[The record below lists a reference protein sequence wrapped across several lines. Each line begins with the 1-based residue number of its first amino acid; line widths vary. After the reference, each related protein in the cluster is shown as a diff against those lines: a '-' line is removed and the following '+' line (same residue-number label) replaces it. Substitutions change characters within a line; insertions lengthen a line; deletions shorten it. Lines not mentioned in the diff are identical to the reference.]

1 MNQKMIEQQEC
12 ERRISAVAAGVVTF
26 NPDIERLEENLRAII
41 PQVSHLFI
49 YDNGSANEEA
59 ISTLVSGLNCSSDI
73 HFAKDNTGMAKAL
86 NGLARAAKEKG
97 FDHLLLLDQDSVSSP
112 DMVKTLLRFASDDV
126 ALISPHICDRN
137 VTQPDNYEPE
147 VLPIRKVITSG
158 ALLNLAIHEEVG
170 GYDERL
176 FVDLVDDEFCY
187 CVRSHGYTVLKCN
200 YTYISH
206 ELGQKE
212 KALPILKRKEGE
224 GIKVVYLYRS
234 NHALWRR
241 KDIGRSAAIIL
252 NTYKGNPLHH
262 RIVLS
267 LGKYF
272 VFALI
277 LERKKFAVARE
288 SLRGFREGRKVA
300 KRFKRSLP
308 PGDSVGI
315 PL

>member
-1 MNQKMIEQQEC
+1 MK
-12 ERRISAVAAGVVTF
+12 SPLVAAGVVTY

-41 PQVSHLFI
+41 PQVSCVFVF
-49 YDNGSANEEA
+49 DNGSASEEA
-59 ISTLVSGLNCSSDI
+59 ISELLSRLDCVFDI
-73 HFAKDNTGMAKAL
+73 HFAKSNTGMAKAL
-86 NGLARAAKEKG
+86 NGLARAARERG
-97 FDHLLLLDQDSVSSP
+97 FDHLLLLDQDSVSAP
-112 DMVKTLLRFASDDV
+112 DMVETLLRSAGDDV
-126 ALISPHICDRN
+126 ALVSPRVSDRN
-137 VTQPDNYEPE
+137 VKQLNDYEPGTA
-147 VLPIRKVITSG
+147 PIRKVITSG
-158 ALLNLAIHEEVG
+158 ALLNLAIHEAVG

-200 YTYISH
+200 DTYILH

-212 KALPILKRKEGE
+212 KALPVLKRKEDE
-224 GIKVVYLYRS
+224 GIRIAYLYRS

-288 SLRGFREGRKVA
+288 SLRGFKEGRKIA
-300 KRFKRSLP
+300 KQHKRIVP
-308 PGDSVGI
+308 PGDSIGI
-315 PL
+315 SL